1 MSLRDQLQKIYDDHG
16 QLTPELVV
24 ETARPKDHPLH
35 SRVFDRPQK
44 QAAEAWYKHRAHE
57 LIQSVKVTFLDS
69 EDEPQTI
76 RQYHAV
82 RGDAGTV
89 YKSSDDVKEDP
100 FTRKLVLRDMEREWL
115 QLRARYG
122 RFGEFLQ
129 MVERDIEEMAV
140 AA

>member
-1 MSLRDQLQKIYDDHG
+1 MSLRDHLQEIYDEHG

-24 ETARPKDHPLH
+24 EAARPKSHPLH

-69 EDEPQTI
+69 EEEPQSI

-82 RGDAGTV
+82 RGDSGTV

-115 QLRARYG
+115 QLRARYE

-129 MVERDIEEMAV
+129 MVERDIEEIAV